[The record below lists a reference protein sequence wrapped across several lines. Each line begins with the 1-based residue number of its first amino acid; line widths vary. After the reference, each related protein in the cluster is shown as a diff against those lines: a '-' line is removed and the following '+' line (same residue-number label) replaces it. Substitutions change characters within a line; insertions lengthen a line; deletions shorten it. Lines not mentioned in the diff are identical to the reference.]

1 MKILEKSTEGMQREN
16 MRKKINIKEFLTD
29 QEVVTSDIQR
39 AIDSLGEEGGILFFP
54 GGTYVT
60 GTFFLRS
67 NVTLY
72 LDCGA
77 EIAGSG
83 NLEDYREDHEGAIE
97 APGFSH
103 CLIYA
108 EHAENIEIMGNGT
121 IDGYGAA
128 HSAHKGGRPMLMR
141 FVDCMNV
148 RFEKVHL
155 RNAGSWGVHMVECSD
170 IHIHQVDLDSRVQPN
185 NDGFDFDSCRNIFI
199 SNSKIFSSDDSICLK
214 STKRTMGENLV
225 VTNCVL
231 SSHTA
236 VFKIGSSSLSGFKNV
251 TIQNCVIRDCPMG
264 TFKIMSVDGGLVE
277 NINISNI
284 VMDQVGS
291 PLFIRVGKRNL
302 KFEAPAEMDY
312 DTAGQ
317 VNEDAPG
324 QIRNVMLSN
333 IQANVT
339 VTDKSRTPIMIAGL
353 KDSKIENVRIT
364 NIRVSFFGGGT
375 VEDREIVVPE
385 DEYRYPEQ
393 WFFGVLPAYA
403 VYARHVNGLR
413 IEGAEFTLTGREE
426 REAYYIED
434 VERLI
439 VRE

>member
-1 MKILEKSTEGMQREN
+1 
-16 MRKKINIKEFLTD
+16 MRKQINIRDFLTGLD
-29 QEVVTSDIQR
+29 VVTSDIQR

-54 GGTYVT
+54 KGTYVT

-77 EIAGSG
+77 ELAGSG

-108 EHAENIEIMGNGT
+108 EHAENIEITGNGT
-121 IDGYGAA
+121 IDGRGAA
-128 HSAHKGGRPMLMR
+128 HSVHRETRPMLMR
-141 FVDCMNV
+141 FVDCKNL
-148 RFEKVHL
+148 RFEKIHL
-155 RNAGSWGVHMVECSD
+155 RDAGSWGVHMVECTD
-170 IHIHQVDLDSRVQPN
+170 IHIHQVDLDSRVQSN

-199 SNSKIFSSDDSICLK
+199 SDSKICSSDDSICLK

-236 VFKIGSSSLSGFKNV
+236 VFKVGTSSLSGFRNV
-251 TIQNCVIRDCPMG
+251 TIHNCVVQDCPMG
-264 TFKIMSVDGGLVE
+264 TFKIMCVDGGLVE

-284 VMDQVGS
+284 VMNRVGS
-291 PLFIRVGKRNL
+291 PLFIRVGKRNM
-302 KFEAPAEMDY
+302 KFDTPAEMDY
-312 DTAGQ
+312 VTAGQ

-324 QIRNVMLSN
+324 HIRNVMLSN

-339 VTDKSRTPIMIAGL
+339 VTDKRRTPIMIAGI
-353 KDSKIENVRIT
+353 KDSRIENVRIN
-364 NIRVSFFGGGT
+364 NIRVSFPGGGT
-375 VEDREIVVPE
+375 ELDREIIVPE

-393 WFFGVLPAYA
+393 WFFGALPAYA
-403 VYARHVNGLR
+403 VYARHVDGLR
-413 IEGAEFTLTGREE
+413 IEDAEFTLTGEE
-426 REAYYIED
+426 KREAYYIED
-434 VERLI
+434 VERLQI
-439 VRE
+439 RK

>member
-1 MKILEKSTEGMQREN
+1 
-16 MRKKINIKEFLTD
+16 MRKKINMKDFLTGQD
-29 QEVVTSDIQR
+29 VVTSDIQR

-54 GGTYVT
+54 KGNYVT

-72 LDCGA
+72 LDSGA
-77 EIAGSG
+77 KIAGSE
-83 NLEDYREDHEGAIE
+83 NLEDYREDHQGAIE
-97 APGFSH
+97 APSFSH

-108 EHAENIEIMGNGT
+108 ELAENIEITGNGT
-121 IDGYGAA
+121 IDGHGAA
-128 HSAHKGGRPMLMR
+128 HRENRPMLMR
-141 FVDCMNV
+141 FVDCRNL

-155 RNAGSWGVHMVECSD
+155 KNAGSWGVHMVGCTD
-170 IHIHQVDLDSRVQPN
+170 IHIHQVDVDSRVQPN

-199 SNSKIFSSDDSICLK
+199 SDSRIFSGDDSICLK
-214 STKRTMGENLV
+214 STRRTMGENLV
-225 VTNCVL
+225 VTNCIL

-236 VFKIGSSSLSGFKNV
+236 VFKIGTSSLSGFKNV
-251 TIQNCVIRDCPMG
+251 TIQNCVVRDCPMG
-264 TFKIMSVDGGLVE
+264 TFKIMCVDGGLVE
-277 NINISNI
+277 NININNI

-302 KFEAPAEMDY
+302 KFEAPAEIDY
-312 DTAGQ
+312 ETAGQ

-339 VTDKSRTPIMIAGL
+339 VIDKTRTPIMIAGL

-364 NIRVSFFGGGT
+364 NVRVSFPGGGT
-375 VEDREIVVPE
+375 VEDRDIVVPE

-393 WFFGVLPAYA
+393 WFFGVLPAYG
-403 VYARHVNGLR
+403 VYARHVDGLR
-413 IEGAEFTLTGREE
+413 IEGVELALTGREE
-426 REAYYIED
+426 REAHYMED
-434 VERLI
+434 VERLAI
-439 VRE
+439 IQ